1 MSNISFEGEVR
12 DSKPYFR
19 PVSDGK
25 IVRKITKE
33 EYERR
38 VTDPSQNVR
47 AREWATPK
55 ESGIVYEETYDAL
68 SGRIVAVNIRDHE
81 TYGRS
86 IAVTLRQN
94 SGAEGVFTA
103 STDSQYGMTLMERLP
118 NVDIDEI
125 VRISAY
131 VKESG
136 DKKRYT
142 TFMTQRDARVDSF
155 FKAWDDENKKFV
167 LSHGYPE
174 VSEKEKQKF
183 GDKYWSQRY
192 FPECSVFL
200 VEYIETNVAPKVNEM
215 VQVVTPQ
222 SSVADKDDITLVPDE
237 AF

>member
-38 VTDPSQNVR
+38 VADPKDNVR
-47 AREWATPK
+47 AREWSTPK
-55 ESGIVYEETYDAL
+55 ESGVAYEETYDAL

-81 TYGRS
+81 QYGRS
-86 IAVTLRQN
+86 IAITLRQDN
-94 SGAEGVFTA
+94 GAEGVFTV

-118 NVDIDEI
+118 NVNIDEP

-142 TFMTQRDARVDSF
+142 TFVTQGDTRVESF
-155 FKAWDDENKKFV
+155 FKSWDDEKKTFV
-167 LSHGYPE
+167 LSNGYPE
-174 VSEKEKQKF
+174 VSEKDQKKF

-215 VQVVTPQ
+215 VQVVTPK
-222 SSVADKDDITLVPDE
+222 SSVAEEDDVTVVPDE

>member
-1 MSNISFEGEVR
+1 MSHIQFEGEVR

-38 VTDPSQNVR
+38 VADPKENVR
-47 AREWATPK
+47 AREWSTPK
-55 ESGIVYEETYDAL
+55 DSGTAYEEVYDAL
-68 SGRIVAVNIRDHE
+68 TGRIVAVNIRDHE

-86 IAVTLRQN
+86 IAITLRQN
-94 SGAEGVFTA
+94 NGAEGVFTA

-118 NVDIDEI
+118 NINLEDA

-136 DKKRYT
+136 ESKRYT
-142 TFMTQRDARVDSF
+142 TFVTQGDTRVESF
-155 FKAWDDENKKFV
+155 FKKWDDEEKKFV

-174 VSEKEKQKF
+174 VDEKDKKKF

-200 VEYIETNVAPKVNEM
+200 VEYIEANVAPKVNNMME
-215 VQVVTPQ
+215 VVHESDAEEDVT
-222 SSVADKDDITLVPDE
+222 VVPDE
-237 AF
+237 EF